1 MQPISPKSAGS
12 AEAAA
17 PTEENAS
24 RAVKQPRW
32 NEKKGGAANPGNNTG
47 SNNSGTGSNATV
59 FQCSGFGDCHMV
71 FTRSEHLARHVRYVA
86 TGYAR
91 FILQTDTNTIG

>member
-1 MQPISPKSAGS
+1 MQPVSPKSAGS

-17 PTEENAS
+17 PMEENAS
-24 RAVKQPRW
+24 RAVKQLRW
-32 NEKKGGAANPGNNTG
+32 NEKKGGAANPGNTG
-47 SNNSGTGSNATV
+47 NNNSGTGSNATV

-86 TGYAR
+86 MDYAR
-91 FILQTDTNTIG
+91 FILQTDTNAIG